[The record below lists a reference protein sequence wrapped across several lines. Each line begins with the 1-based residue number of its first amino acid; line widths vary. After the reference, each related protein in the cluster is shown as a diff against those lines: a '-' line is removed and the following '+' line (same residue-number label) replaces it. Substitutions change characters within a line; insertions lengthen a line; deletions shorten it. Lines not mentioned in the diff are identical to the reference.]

1 MERIAHI
8 PGIKILTWLQG
19 FMDKLQIIFS
29 QLHCLTTS
37 RKRLEHKEN
46 QSKLEI
52 WQESVGVLLEFS
64 YIEHGLL
71 PFQKV
76 TSNKY

>member
-8 PGIKILTWLQG
+8 PDIKILTWLQG
-19 FMDKLQIIFS
+19 FMDKFQIIFS
-29 QLHCLTTS
+29 TLHCLATP

-52 WQESVGVLLEFS
+52 WQESVGVLLEF
-64 YIEHGLL
+64 
-71 PFQKV
+71 
-76 TSNKY
+76 

>member
-29 QLHCLTTS
+29 KLHCLATP

-64 YIEHGLL
+64 YIERGLL